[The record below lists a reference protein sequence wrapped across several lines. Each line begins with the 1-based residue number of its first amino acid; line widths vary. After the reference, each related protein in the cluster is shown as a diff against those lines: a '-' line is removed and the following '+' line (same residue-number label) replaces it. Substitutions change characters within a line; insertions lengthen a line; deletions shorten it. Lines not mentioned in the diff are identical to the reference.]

1 MNLGLQLPPGHR
13 LVSLAEDESLLDP
26 MVDHNVSVWP
36 DFLIELPN
44 LSDGLWRHL
53 WESFPEYQV
62 VLLDADGRIAAAQ
75 NSAPLRWDGTDDGLP
90 AGWDQQFALSVA
102 QHGEGVAPNTL
113 GALQIVVALDRQGE
127 HLSGLMVEAMRANA
141 RAYGLGALI
150 ACVRPTLKD
159 RYPTI
164 PIERYAAW
172 TREDGL
178 PFDPWIRLHARI
190 GGRIV
195 RPAPASM
202 TYRASVADWEAQT
215 GMAFPESGAYVVP
228 GAAALV
234 EIDRDLDEGVYLDPN
249 VWMVHDLD

>member
-1 MNLGLQLPPGHR
+1 MKLGLKLPPGHR

-26 MVDHNVSVWP
+26 MVDHNVAAWP
-36 DFLIELPN
+36 SWLTELPS
-44 LSDGLWRHL
+44 LTHGLWPHL
-53 WESFPEYQV
+53 WELFPEYQV
-62 VLLDADGRIAAAQ
+62 VLLDAGGRIAAAH

-102 QHGEGVAPNTL
+102 QREDGVLPNTL
-113 GALQIVVALDRQGE
+113 GALQIVVARDRQGAG
-127 HLSGLMVEAMRANA
+127 LSGLMVEAMRANA
-141 RAYGLGALI
+141 RAHGLGALI

-164 PIERYAAW
+164 PIERYATW

-195 RPAPASM
+195 RPAPTSM
-202 TYRASVADWEAQT
+202 AYRASVADWEAQT
-215 GMAFPESGAYVVP
+215 GMAFPESGSYVVP

-234 EIDRDLDEGVYLDPN
+234 EIDRQRDEGVYFDPN